1 MKDTPHPSSQSTPGF
16 EVVQN
21 EENGF
26 YYFRCNDI
34 NGKPILQ
41 SKDYQTKDTAEDR
54 LKSALRLAK
63 LSKNYLRRKESNK
76 HYFILRSGNK
86 QEVARSILFANEKDL
101 QRNIDYIKQVAN
113 SEKAVSKVTEEKVE
127 EKKTAINQEKEKT
140 EAKPGITKEQD
151 TGKQATSKSRH
162 SFRIDLYPREEGDT
176 YSGRIEYLLSE
187 ESATFQGVDEEKI
200 IHFIRQHLPSK
211 STTSRGVASPKAMES
226 AELLLLSQPGGK
238 SVHLVR
244 AGTPLLHFLLR
255 NIDFT
260 QEQND
265 PVHVKVAAH
274 SLDGSMRTSFE
285 TSALPAEDKSL
296 QLSLPGNYFSP
307 GTYKVHMHAF
317 SDAKVASSAA
327 MQKHAE
333 ASCLFQVY

>member
-1 MKDTPHPSSQSTPGF
+1 MKDTTHPSSQSAPGF
-16 EVVQN
+16 EVLQN

-34 NGKPILQ
+34 DGKPILQ
-41 SKDYQTKDTAEDR
+41 SKDFQTKNTAEDR

-63 LSKNYLRRKESNK
+63 LSKNYLRRKESNS

-86 QEVARSILFANEKDL
+86 QEVARSILFATERDL

-113 SEKAVSKVTEEKVE
+113 SEKPVSKATEEKVE
-127 EKKTAINQEKEKT
+127 EKKTAISQEKERVA
-140 EAKPGITKEQD
+140 AKPGINKESD
-151 TGKQATSKSRH
+151 TSKQATSKSRH

-211 STTSRGVASPKAMES
+211 STSSRGGLSPKATES
-226 AELLLLSQPGGK
+226 AELLLLSKPSGN
-238 SVHLVR
+238 SVHLIR
-244 AGTPLLHFLLR
+244 SGTPLLHFLLR
-255 NIDFT
+255 NFDVT
-260 QEQND
+260 KEPNE
-265 PVHVKVAAH
+265 PVHVKVAAQ
-274 SLDGSMRTSFE
+274 SLDGSMSTSFE
-285 TSALPAEDKSL
+285 TSALPNEDKSL
-296 QLSLPGNYFSP
+296 QLSIPGNYFSP

-317 SDAKVASSAA
+317 SNAKDDASAA
-327 MQKHAE
+327 MQNHAE

>member
-1 MKDTPHPSSQSTPGF
+1 MKDTTHPSSQSAPGF

-34 NGKPILQ
+34 DGKPILQ
-41 SKDYQTKDTAEDR
+41 SKDYQTKNTAEDR

-63 LSKNYLRRKESNK
+63 LSKNFLRRKESNK

-113 SEKAVSKVTEEKVE
+113 SEKAFSKVTEEKVE
-127 EKKTAINQEKEKT
+127 EKETAINQEKEKVET
-140 EAKPGITKEQD
+140 NPGFTKERD
-151 TGKQATSKSRH
+151 TGQQSTAKSRH
-162 SFRIDLYPREEGDT
+162 SFRIDLYPRDEEDT

-200 IHFIRQHLPSK
+200 IHFIRQHLPGK
-211 STTSRGVASPKAMES
+211 AAANRGAVSPEVTEA
-226 AELLLLSQPGGK
+226 AELLLLSSPGGK

-244 AGTPLLHFLLR
+244 SGSPLLHFLLR
-255 NIDFT
+255 NFNVSREESET
-260 QEQND
+260 
-265 PVHVKVAAH
+265 VYVKISAH

-296 QLSLPGNYFSP
+296 QLSLPGNYFLP
-307 GTYKVHMHAF
+307 GTYKVHMNAF
-317 SDAKVASSAA
+317 GTDKNPSSPA

>member
-1 MKDTPHPSSQSTPGF
+1 MKDTTNPSSQSAPGF
-16 EVVQN
+16 ELVQN

-34 NGKPILQ
+34 DGKPILQ
-41 SKDYQTKDTAEDR
+41 SKDYQIKNTAEDR

-63 LSKNYLRRKESNK
+63 LSKNYLRRKEGNK

-86 QEVARSILFANEKDL
+86 QEVARSILFANERDL

-127 EKKTAINQEKEKT
+127 EKKTVINQEKEKVET
-140 EAKPGITKEQD
+140 KPGFTKERD
-151 TGKQATSKSRH
+151 TGQQPTAKSRH
-162 SFRIDLYPREEGDT
+162 SFRIDLYPRDEGDT

-211 STTSRGVASPKAMES
+211 STTSRGGLSPKAMKP
-226 AELLLLSQPGGK
+226 AELLLLSKPSGH

-244 AGTPLLHFLLR
+244 SGTPLLHFLLR
-255 NIDFT
+255 NFDYS
-260 QEQND
+260 QGSND
-265 PVHVKVAAH
+265 PIQVKVAAH

-296 QLSLPGNYFSP
+296 QLSLPGTYFSP

-317 SDAKVASSAA
+317 SDAKDGSSAA
-327 MQKHAE
+327 MPNHAE